1 MMKSEA
7 NTNDILK
14 LHLWNTDSGV
24 RKSAKNGNK
33 KSPNQAFIYRLARRG
48 GRNTRCSRRR
58 WKTES
63 GIVIGML

>member
-48 GRNTRCSRRR
+48 GRWR